1 MGPLRTSDE
10 TRLVPAAG
18 STWAGHFMPTKQG
31 TVQPAADLVRGLS
44 KRAKHEAGTLKHM
57 ENDRHVTKEPVDQ
70 VFLRQNAGNY
80 RVDLG
85 REYRKHDHLP
95 ISNRLYSVD

>member
-1 MGPLRTSDE
+1 MGPLGISAE

-44 KRAKHEAGTLKHM
+44 KWAKHEAGTLKHM
-57 ENDRHVTKEPVDQ
+57 ESDRDVTKIPVNQ
-70 VFLRQNAGNY
+70 VFLRQKAGN
-80 RVDLG
+80 
-85 REYRKHDHLP
+85 
-95 ISNRLYSVD
+95 